1 MSQDSLKAAVQAL
14 RTEIEQLGAGQET
27 HRERLTNLLANL
39 EKEVAGEPQNDL
51 RQGLGH
57 ALEQFEAEH
66 PRLTEVLNRISVLLS
81 NMGI

>member
-27 HRERLTNLLANL
+27 HRKRLTDLLSDL
-39 EKEVAGEPQNDL
+39 EKEVAGDPQSNL
-51 RQGLGH
+51 QQGLGH
-57 ALEQFEAEH
+57 VLEQFESEH
-66 PRLTEVLNRISVLLS
+66 PRLTEALNRISVLLS